1 MSTGWKACAS
11 DVYAKYDKES
21 RMSTSSYH
29 PTQTSTP
36 KGEFIPPVPRASKGR
51 VMRRGVRRFFRSVG
65 AALRMIFSGRPLIVV
80 VLVVLLA
87 LLGWLLYD
95 RMVAPAVSSA
105 SGRAGV
111 AVRLPEPPVIPQYFA
126 AVQKGDADAAWN
138 TLNPAEKARRIA
150 RGEDKRVL
158 AQVLQSEQQAKMA
171 YTAFH
176 YTGSYQESSSAAT
189 AFYFYVGDVGSG
201 QQKRNVP
208 LVFAVDANGMITEAE
223 DTLYNAALAQLKSGP

>member
-1 MSTGWKACAS
+1 
-11 DVYAKYDKES
+11 
-21 RMSTSSYH
+21 MSTSSYH

-51 VMRRGVRRFFRSVG
+51 VMRRGVRRFFQGVG
-65 AALRMIFSGRPLIVV
+65 AALRTIFSGRPLIVV

-95 RMVAPAVSSA
+95 RMVAPAASSA

-138 TLNPAEKARRIA
+138 TLSPAEKARRIA
-150 RGEDKRVL
+150 RGEDKRVF
-158 AQVLQSEQQAKMA
+158 AQVLQTEQQAKMA
-171 YTAFH
+171 YTTFH
-176 YTGSYQESSSAAT
+176 YTGSYQDSGGGGAL
-189 AFYFYVGDVGSG
+189 YFYVGDAGSG
-201 QQKRNVP
+201 TQKRNVP